1 MAVLLPLFLGW
12 AKLLVVKLFSF
23 FFFFFFKARVLRLKK
38 KKKFCLSFAQIS
50 ISGSL
55 SPDSKFD
62 CVPCLI
68 IFRLNLE
75 DIRNRD
81 MVLVSESKW

>member
-23 FFFFFFKARVLRLKK
+23 FFFFKARVLRLK